1 MNSDKDKTMNT
12 LEIKKMSTIEQLHAM
27 EALWESLIEEESNIV
42 SPSWHEDV
50 LEKERKTGER

>member
-1 MNSDKDKTMNT
+1 MNT